1 LRPPA
6 PSRFGTTS
14 APAGYFRLLIDCL
27 PRPLRAPLNACC
39 RAKPSSLRTAA
50 PAAPRLV
57 VRPGAPPDTQP
68 RLSPMPICPR
78 AYGSAGTGV
87 LRRDADAHARPLAL
101 ERGRLARRPA
111 SACRARRSPSR
122 QVFRRRADR
131 PRSRLRWRPSQR
143 SASARSTAGI
153 RRSRSQCT
161 HQYNALGPHPDE
173 PRRRPNARGRA

>member
-6 PSRFGTTS
+6 PSRFGTAS

-111 SACRARRSPSR
+111 SGVPRTPIAVSAGIQAQGRSAAEPVAMAAESALGLGALNGR
-122 QVFRRRADR
+122 HPPLTEPMYTSIQCA
-131 PRSRLRWRPSQR
+131 R
-143 SASARSTAGI
+143 SAS
-153 RRSRSQCT
+153 
-161 HQYNALGPHPDE
+161 
-173 PRRRPNARGRA
+173 